1 MRHFTFKLRYF
12 FGIALL
18 NCILV
23 SIFLRYY
30 TCNFEKRIA
39 TNNSSGDARKP
50 KSDILRRSEKRRC
63 KPKNNIVFLK
73 THKTGSST
81 ITNIL
86 NRYGESRGLNFVLPK
101 IGQNRLAWPWSFQ
114 MDSFHPINGSVPNI
128 LANHARYN
136 SKIMHSLMPNDT
148 LFVTILRDPV
158 TQFESTFSYM
168 TLDKILGMDNSSD
181 PLEKFFVDP
190 QSVLVNYVLT
200 QDLRINSDRLKLI
213 RNGMFYDL
221 GLESKDFDN
230 RHRIREAISQLDG
243 EFDLVMM
250 KEHFDESLILL
261 KRLACWDIDDLVYF
275 NQNERHTNF
284 HRKIPSTLQSKIR
297 RWSYADVQLYN
308 HFNKTF
314 WKVLKS
320 MGPDFQE
327 EVKLLRYK
335 NTIMRD
341 ICLRKG
347 NYTKTISDAADVK
360 LLKLR
365 KDIPFIA
372 RTMCDRMTK
381 DEVSYLKELREMQD
395 QRLGKQTKKTGWSLL
410 SPINRLLTYLKKST
424 R

>member
-1 MRHFTFKLRYF
+1 M
-12 FGIALL
+12 
-18 NCILV
+18 
-23 SIFLRYY
+23 
-30 TCNFEKRIA
+30 
-39 TNNSSGDARKP
+39 
-50 KSDILRRSEKRRC
+50 
-63 KPKNNIVFLK
+63 
-73 THKTGSST
+73 
-81 ITNIL
+81 
-86 NRYGESRGLNFVLPK
+86 LPK

-181 PLEKFFVDP
+181 PLERFFVDP

-230 RHRIREAISQLDG
+230 KHRIREAISQLDG
-243 EFDLVMM
+243 AFDLVMM

-284 HRKIPSTLQSKIR
+284 RRKIPTALQSKIR

-314 WKVLKS
+314 WKVLKG
-320 MGPDFQE
+320 MGPDFRE
-327 EVKLLRYK
+327 EVKLLQYK

-372 RTMCDRMTK
+372 RTMCDRMTR

-395 QRLGKQTKKTGWSLL
+395 ERLGKQIKKTGWSLL

-424 R
+424 K